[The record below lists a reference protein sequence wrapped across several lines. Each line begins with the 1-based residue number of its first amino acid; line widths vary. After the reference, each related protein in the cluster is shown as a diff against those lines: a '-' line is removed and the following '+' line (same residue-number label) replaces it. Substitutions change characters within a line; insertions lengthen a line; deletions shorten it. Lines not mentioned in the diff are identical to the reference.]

1 MLTFASLYPKINL
14 NEFFYE
20 DETCRIGVNGHHY
33 YLISKLD
40 STIIVYV
47 KSNPQKIMT
56 FIDLILVDK
65 LRCSPMERLYQSLG
79 DIDGHGKSQLPAAV
93 IRFLLE
99 NPTVKIDREPS
110 LEQVHHYEIERLKRS
125 YKHDCCT
132 HFNSNISWQI
142 KHFMKYV
149 NLYSIRILNYNSI
162 HQSDKKLAIVDE
174 VNDLIYKAIIRDELL
189 YFTNLVKAKPLK
201 ESFVGK
207 YFELSEHSHYESAT
221 DQVIDIFQSNLFSV
235 ESHYNP
241 ITKEY
246 LICSIR
252 YEVVDDSVTT
262 IISEQ
267 TIAGDVY
274 DVNFIFNFIF
284 ETTFIHQPRQ
294 EFIGMLQDLAILEYG
309 ETLTL
314 EHVNIYEMSVI

>member
-20 DETCRIGVNGHHY
+20 DESFRIGVNGHHY

-40 STIIVYV
+40 TTIIVYV

-65 LRCSPMERLYQSLG
+65 LRCSSTQRLYQELG
-79 DIDGHGKSQLPAAV
+79 DTTGSGKTRLTAAEL
-93 IRFLLE
+93 RFRLE
-99 NPTVKIDREPS
+99 NPTIQSNHVPS
-110 LEQVHHYEIERLKRS
+110 LEEVHSYEIERLKKA

-132 HFNSNISWQI
+132 HFNSAISWQI

-149 NLYSIRILNYNSI
+149 NLYSLRILNSTSV

-174 VNDLIYKAIIRDELL
+174 DNELIYKAIIREELL
-189 YFTNLVKAKPLK
+189 YFTNLVKYRPVK
-201 ESFVGK
+201 ESFVKK
-207 YFELSEHSHYESAT
+207 YFELSEYEHYESTT
-221 DQVIDIFQSNLFSV
+221 DVVIDIFKSNFFSI
-235 ESHYNP
+235 ESRYNP
-241 ITKEY
+241 VTKDY
-246 LICSIR
+246 VIYFSQ
-252 YEVVDDSVTT
+252 YEIVDDLVTT
-262 IISEQ
+262 AIFER
-267 TIAGDVY
+267 TIASDVY

-284 ETTFIHQPRQ
+284 ETKFIRYPRQ
-294 EFIGMLQDLAILEYG
+294 EFTGMLQDLSILEYG
-309 ETLTL
+309 EVLTL